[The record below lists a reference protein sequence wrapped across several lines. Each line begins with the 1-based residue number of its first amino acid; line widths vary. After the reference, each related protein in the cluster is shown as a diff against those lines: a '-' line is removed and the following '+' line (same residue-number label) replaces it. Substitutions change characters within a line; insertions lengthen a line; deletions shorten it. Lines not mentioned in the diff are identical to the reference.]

1 FGVAYALTGLLQS
14 FAFAFV
20 FLFACGIA
28 STIYYVPLISVTQ
41 REAPDFIRGR
51 VMASRFLLAQA
62 GLLGGMA
69 ISGPLTDRLGAPL
82 VFLTAGTLLGT
93 THAAAAVTAARPL
106 NVIGAGLLLAVVWFN
121 RRIPGAILFGAG
133 LTLNLIVIL
142 AFGGRMPVLLPR
154 DIDPNSAVLAVLKGG
169 LDPLHVA
176 LQQPQGL
183 WFLGDVFAIPG
194 IAGHASLVS
203 IGDLLMAAGVAW
215 LIIRCSQRERSLQAA
230 YGPSPSR

>member
-1 FGVAYALTGLLQS
+1 MFLFFAVIAAALAIAVLIGGDVRRLSQLRLRHLELLLA
-14 FAFAFV
+14 AFAV
-20 FLFACGIA
+20 K
-28 STIYYVPLISVTQ
+28 ISV
-41 REAPDFIRGR
+41 G
-51 VMASRFLLAQA
+51 
-62 GLLGGMA
+62 
-69 ISGPLTDRLGAPL
+69 
-82 VFLTAGTLLGT
+82 LLGT
-93 THAAAAVTAARPL
+93 THAQAAINAARPL
-106 NVIGAGLLLAVVWFN
+106 NAIGAVLLLAVVWFN

-215 LIIRCSQRERSLQAA
+215 LIIRCSQREPSLQAA

>member
-1 FGVAYALTGLLQS
+1 MFLFFAVIAGALAVAVLIGGDVRRLSQLRLRHLELLLA
-14 FAFAFV
+14 AFA
-20 FLFACGIA
+20 AK
-28 STIYYVPLISVTQ
+28 ISV
-41 REAPDFIRGR
+41 A
-51 VMASRFLLAQA
+51 
-62 GLLGGMA
+62 
-69 ISGPLTDRLGAPL
+69 
-82 VFLTAGTLLGT
+82 LLGT

-176 LQQPQGL
+176 LPHPQGL
-183 WFLGDVFAIPG
+183 WFLGDIFAIPG
-194 IAGHASLVS
+194 IGGHASLVS

-215 LIIRCSQRERSLQAA
+215 LIIRCSQREPSLQAA

>member
-1 FGVAYALTGLLQS
+1 MFLFFAVIAGALAIAVLIGGDVRRLSQLRLRHLQLLVA
-14 FAFAFV
+14 AFA
-20 FLFACGIA
+20 AR
-28 STIYYVPLISVTQ
+28 ISV
-41 REAPDFIRGR
+41 A
-51 VMASRFLLAQA
+51 
-62 GLLGGMA
+62 
-69 ISGPLTDRLGAPL
+69 
-82 VFLTAGTLLGT
+82 LLGT
-93 THAAAAVTAARPL
+93 THAAAAVNAARAL

-176 LQQPQGL
+176 LPHPQRL
-183 WFLGDVFAIPG
+183 WFLADLFAIPG
-194 IAGHASLVS
+194 IGGHASLVS

-215 LIIRCSQRERSLQAA
+215 LIIRCSQREPSLQAA

>member
-1 FGVAYALTGLLQS
+1 MFLFFAVIAGALAIAVLIGGDVRRLSQLRLRHLELLLA
-14 FAFAFV
+14 AFA
-20 FLFACGIA
+20 AK
-28 STIYYVPLISVTQ
+28 ISV
-41 REAPDFIRGR
+41 A
-51 VMASRFLLAQA
+51 
-62 GLLGGMA
+62 
-69 ISGPLTDRLGAPL
+69 
-82 VFLTAGTLLGT
+82 LLGT

-176 LQQPQGL
+176 LPHPQGL
-183 WFLGDVFAIPG
+183 WFLGDIFAIPG
-194 IAGHASLVS
+194 IGGHASLVS

-215 LIIRCSQRERSLQAA
+215 LIIRCSQRERALQPA
-230 YGPSPSR
+230 YVPIPPGSGPA